1 MTNAITALGL
11 MSGTSLDGIDG
22 AFLNTDGE
30 RIIEFGPTAFRAY
43 TDEERAVLRAATEA
57 ALKWQVKGPKPDFTA
72 AETVLHTAHV
82 DIIEKLL
89 ADSDW
94 SMEVTGMH
102 GQTVLHHPAT
112 KTRRGKTL
120 QLVDNFAMAQF
131 IRRRLGA
138 GYLIYDFRTADIE
151 AGGQGAPLAPIYHK
165 ALCEHSQLT
174 GISAVLNLGGVGNV
188 TLVGD
193 GLLKAS
199 DTGPANGPLDQW
211 MQQHGHDFDKG
222 GAASLAGEVD
232 FARVER
238 WLARDF
244 FKRPLPRSAD
254 RYDFDVLDDVKGMS
268 LNDGAATLA
277 AYCVHSVGA
286 TLSQMNVKPDRL
298 ILCGGGRHN
307 KAIALMLTELC
318 SAPVMSAEDVGWDS
332 DMIEAQAF
340 AYLAVRYMKRLPISF
355 PDTTGVQAPT
365 KGGKMMRCC

>member
-1 MTNAITALGL
+1 
-11 MSGTSLDGIDG
+11 
-22 AFLNTDGE
+22 
-30 RIIEFGPTAFRAY
+30 
-43 TDEERAVLRAATEA
+43 
-57 ALKWQVKGPKPDFTA
+57 
-72 AETVLHTAHV
+72 
-82 DIIEKLL
+82 
-89 ADSDW
+89 
-94 SMEVTGMH
+94 
-102 GQTVLHHPAT
+102 
-112 KTRRGKTL
+112 
-120 QLVDNFAMAQF
+120 
-131 IRRRLGA
+131 
-138 GYLIYDFRTADIE
+138 
-151 AGGQGAPLAPIYHK
+151 
-165 ALCEHSQLT
+165 
-174 GISAVLNLGGVGNV
+174 
-188 TLVGD
+188 
-193 GLLKAS
+193 
-199 DTGPANGPLDQW
+199 

-232 FARVER
+232 FARIER

-286 TLSQMNVKPDRL
+286 TLSQMHVKPDRL